1 MHSTAETR
9 QDAIDP
15 RIRVTNQRRGAKAKP
30 AAGELV
36 IKVDRSH
43 PVLGNPFKLH
53 NPSDDDGRAAVIAGY
68 RKKFQKDLD
77 EKGPMYEAALEI
89 ARLVTAGR
97 PVCLDCWCF
106 CQQKNPHNSPTV
118 TTKSR
123 QNPAVAKSFLPRQRV
138 IC

>member
-1 MHSTAETR
+1 MHSSVETR

-30 AAGELV
+30 TAGELV

-77 EKGPMYEAALEI
+77 EKGPMYQAALEI
-89 ARLVTAGR
+89 ARLVTAGQ
-97 PVCLDCWCF
+97 PVCLDCWCAPKA
-106 CQQKNPHNSPTV
+106 CHGDV
-118 TTKSR
+118 L
-123 QNPAVAKSFLPRQRV
+123 AVEITRLVGKLQRGEPV
-138 IC
+138 